1 MGLLAKLGAL
11 AVKGGR
17 QRAGNKKEGF
27 ALLVAGVASVV
38 AEPVVGSVRLL
49 GGVERPAIHPIA
61 PDVGDGEEDFFGVA
75 PWHRFGFGVGFFGE
89 FSSDCDHLVSPFL
102 FLSVC
107 IIASMSNLVKPFGT
121 LFY

>member
-38 AEPVVGSVRLL
+38 PEPVVGSVCFL
-49 GGVERPAIHPIA
+49 GDVERPAIHSVA
-61 PDVGDGEEDFFGVA
+61 PDVGDGEEDFFGIA
-75 PWHRFGFGVGFFGE
+75 SRHRFGFGVGFFGE
-89 FSSDCDHLVSPFL
+89 FSSDCDHWV
-102 FLSVC
+102 FLSFF
-107 IIASMSNLVKPFGT
+107 L
-121 LFY
+121 